1 MIGLSVVEHQ
11 VGDIC
16 ESRLRVV
23 RESKIWCRVAGVGGA
38 GPTGF
43 LYGRLSIHLLNSV
56 QTVRTISETSGS
68 AEFLFGI

>member
-1 MIGLSVVEHQ
+1 M
-11 VGDIC
+11 GDIC

-43 LYGRLSIHLLNSV
+43 LYDRLPVHLLNSV
-56 QTVRTISETSGS
+56 QTVRTVCETSSS